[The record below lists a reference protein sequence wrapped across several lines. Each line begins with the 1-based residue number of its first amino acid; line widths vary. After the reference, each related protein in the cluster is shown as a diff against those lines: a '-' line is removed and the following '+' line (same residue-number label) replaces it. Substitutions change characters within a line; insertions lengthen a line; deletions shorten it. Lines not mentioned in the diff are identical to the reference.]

1 MYLKAVICDDDACMR
16 EFLNSAVKEWA
27 AGSGYAVTVSSFPS
41 AEAFLFEF
49 SENKSYDVLLLD
61 IEMPGMNGVEL
72 ARKLRADGEE
82 LQIIFITG
90 YYDFISDGYD
100 VSALHYL
107 MKPVADSKLFEV
119 LDRALDRCERSVKR
133 IKVSFDRE
141 TKLIPVSDIMYLEA

>member
-1 MYLKAVICDDDACMR
+1 MNIAIVDDDKNQR
-16 EFLNSAVKEWA
+16 DHLTYKVKLWA
-27 AGSGYAVTVSSFPS
+27 RDRGQTCAVTEFSS
-41 AEAFLFEF
+41 AEAFTFEF
-49 SENKSYDVLLLD
+49 AENNDIDILLLD